1 MGIKGESRR
10 KCDFNFLQSYPR
22 ESIMTLSGALQSG
35 VSSLN
40 ASSARLQKTSENIAN
55 SSTIGYKRGFAD
67 FVTNSQTADGAFA
80 PSAVRTVA
88 RATLDAQGGLLQTSR
103 PTDLAIVGDGYFIVG
118 RSPSRRDEK
127 NFALTRAGSFTTTA
141 EGFLRN
147 SAGNF
152 LFGYRLDDTGKLSS
166 VDQGSF
172 RDLKAINIREAEVS
186 AQATTSLVLAG
197 NLPADSTGS
206 VSIGQP
212 FLSSTEIYTPLG
224 AAARLT
230 FQWSP
235 STTPSQWTL
244 TIKDPAGQPLGSVDL
259 DFYDSGPLAGSV
271 AGYSNI
277 VDLGTAP
284 AGLSFDPATGQATL
298 SIDNGMAPQT
308 IILSLGG
315 SGDASGITQFAG
327 DFTIRERSKN
337 GSIAGILQSVEIGSD
352 GMLFGLYDT
361 GLRRAIYQIPLA
373 DVPNRN
379 AMLVADGATYLPTK
393 ASGSVALS
401 LPNSSAVGVLQSGY
415 LERSTVDL
423 AEELI
428 GLIETQRSYASSAKI
443 ITGVDSMLE
452 ETTGLKR

>member
-1 MGIKGESRR
+1 
-10 KCDFNFLQSYPR
+10 
-22 ESIMTLSGALQSG
+22 MTLSGALQSG

-40 ASSARLQKTSENIAN
+40 ANSVRLQKTSENIAN

-67 FVTNSQTADGAFA
+67 LVTNSRTADGAFA
-80 PSAVRTVA
+80 PSAVRALT

-103 PTDLAIVGDGYFIVG
+103 PTDLAIVGDGFFVVG
-118 RSPSRRDEK
+118 RSPSRNDEK
-127 NFALTRAGSFTTTA
+127 NFALTRVGSFSATA
-141 EGFLRN
+141 DGFLRN

-152 LFGYRLDDTGKLSS
+152 LFGYRLDDIGKLSS

-172 RDLKAINIREAEVS
+172 RDLKAINTREAEVS
-186 AQATTSLVLAG
+186 AQPTTRLTLTG
-197 NLPADSTGS
+197 NLPADATGPGST
-206 VSIGQP
+206 VQP
-212 FLSSTEIYTPLG
+212 FLASTEIYTPLG

-235 STTPSQWTL
+235 SATPSQWTL
-244 TIKDPAGQPLGSVDL
+244 TINDPAGQPLGSVDL
-259 DFYDSGPLAGSV
+259 DFHDSGPLAGSV

-284 AGLSFDPATGQATL
+284 AGLSVDPATGQATL
-298 SIDNGMAPQT
+298 NLDNGTGPQT
-308 IILSLGG
+308 IILSLGNP
-315 SGDASGITQFAG
+315 GDASGLSQFAG
-327 DFTIRERSKN
+327 DYTIRERDKD
-337 GSIAGILQSVEIGSD
+337 GSTAGLLQSVDVSSD
-352 GMLFGLYDT
+352 GIVFGLYDT

-373 DVPNRN
+373 DVPNKN

-393 ASGSVALS
+393 ASGAVSLS
-401 LPNSSAVGVLQSGY
+401 LPNSSATGAIQSGY

-428 GLIETQRSYASSAKI
+428 SLIETQRSYASSAKI